1 LIRRRAVPEFHGLV
15 ALATFRSKSK
25 PALPRQEEP
34 PPLWSLDV
42 RHQENRDQSEQKE
55 GADAWEF
62 WGAALGWD
70 ATPRSAQV
78 KKKSR
83 GKRRS
88 IAGFVGSRCHQELE
102 RMSQYGAGAA
112 KRTNDD
118 AALQAFDERCYGWED
133 AAAALRY
140 GHVWHG

>member
-1 LIRRRAVPEFHGLV
+1 
-15 ALATFRSKSK
+15 
-25 PALPRQEEP
+25 
-34 PPLWSLDV
+34 
-42 RHQENRDQSEQKE
+42 
-55 GADAWEF
+55 
-62 WGAALGWD
+62 
-70 ATPRSAQV
+70 V

-88 IAGFVGSRCHQELE
+88 IAGSVGADAIKTIE
-102 RMSQYGAGAA
+102 RMSHHAAGAA

>member
-1 LIRRRAVPEFHGLV
+1 
-15 ALATFRSKSK
+15 
-25 PALPRQEEP
+25 
-34 PPLWSLDV
+34 V

-70 ATPRSAQV
+70 AAPRSAQV

-112 KRTNDD
+112 KRTMQHSRHLMNDVM
-118 AALQAFDERCYGWED
+118 AGRTLQQHSDMVMYGMVNSPCTKRR
-133 AAAALRY
+133 L
-140 GHVWHG
+140 